1 MTVGERIRE
10 YRKQAGLTQKELG
23 DRLGVSNVHIGQYER
38 GLRNPKLPQLKKIAD
53 ALDIPFDLLVSDK
66 VEALVDTSKQ
76 IDPSIMNAFTQG
88 EFEEK
93 LSHIGY
99 SLKVES
105 DDTFSCFTKE
115 WREILYHTRRNHH
128 IDRAGR
134 QLSEIP
140 AFRLCEQVK
149 TVKRS

>member
-1 MTVGERIRE
+1 MTVGERIKE

-38 GLRNPKLPQLKKIAD
+38 GLRNPRLPQLKKIAD

-66 VEALVDTSKQ
+66 VEALVDTSRQ
-76 IDPSIMNAFTQG
+76 IDPSIMDAFTQG

-99 SLKVES
+99 SLRVIN
-105 DDTFSCFTKE
+105 DNTFSCFTRSGE
-115 WREILYHTRRNHH
+115 
-128 IDRAGR
+128 
-134 QLSEIP
+134 Q
-140 AFRLCEQVK
+140 FRITQEDINQINEQVNSYLRFLISDYMS
-149 TVKRS
+149 KRNQ

>member
-1 MTVGERIRE
+1 MTVGERIKE

-38 GLRNPKLPQLKKIAD
+38 GLRNPRLPQLKKIAD

-66 VEALVDTSKQ
+66 VEALVDTSRQ
-76 IDPSIMNAFTQG
+76 IDPSIMDAFTQG

-99 SLKVES
+99 SLKVIN
-105 DDTFSCFTKE
+105 DNTFSCFTRSGEQFRITQEDINQINEQANSYLRFLISDYMSK
-115 WREILYHTRRNHH
+115 RN
-128 IDRAGR
+128 
-134 QLSEIP
+134 Q
-140 AFRLCEQVK
+140 
-149 TVKRS
+149 

>member
-38 GLRNPKLPQLKKIAD
+38 GLRNPRLPQLKKIAD

-76 IDPSIMNAFTQG
+76 IDPSIMDAFTQG

-105 DDTFSCFTKE
+105 DDTFSCFTKDGE
-115 WREILYHTRRNHH
+115 RFSITQEEINH
-128 IDRAGR
+128 ID
-134 QLSEIP
+134 
-140 AFRLCEQVK
+140 EQVDNYLRFLLSGYVSK
-149 TVKRS
+149 